1 MSEPKRKRV
10 QTLDSL
16 FASTRGPPQADAL
29 QNDTEDSST
38 SGEQTKGKEVADESS
53 ERKTTNVRSFQ
64 TRWLLDHTWLR
75 FENGAM
81 FCHFCHR
88 SKTNPFGSAGCTN
101 FRTSTLQRHKDCKD
115 HEDAL
120 HEEVMRDTFNNQQRC
135 VMREQSHAIIT
146 AMKAVYWL
154 AKEDIATVKYNSML
168 TFLEEVGVTCVKDL
182 HVAGNATY

>member
-53 ERKTTNVRSFQ
+53 ERKTTNARSFQ